1 MFWEN
6 QFKPLFALTP
16 GADNIQLNLDEASH
30 KVVYHFS
37 IPYEKIGDY
46 TKVTVKF
53 MLEVELEK
61 LLESQIRGG

>member
-1 MFWEN
+1 M
-6 QFKPLFALTP
+6 
-16 GADNIQLNLDEASH
+16 NLDEASH

-61 LLESQIRGG
+61 LLESQIREE